1 MSEKTSPGYNV
12 LHLRFNLRVPPDP
25 VLAHS
30 GEAAN
35 KIASVEGLIWKI
47 WLVERERRE
56 MGGVY
61 LFASRENAVG
71 YLNHPIIEALYSN
84 PAVISTDC
92 QIWEVESSLSAQTR
106 GPVEDVRVDEQELV
120 TAGGR

>member
-1 MSEKTSPGYNV
+1 MSEKTSPGYTV
-12 LHLRFNLRVPPDP
+12 LHLRFNLRVPPDL

-35 KIASVEGLIWKI
+35 KIAAVEGLIWKI

-92 QIWEVESSLSAQTR
+92 QIWEVESSLSALTR
-106 GPVEDVRVDEQELV
+106 GPVEDVRVDEKELV